1 MMMGSDGGTRRP
13 QEKVTETAT
22 EARQGSY
29 GKPVLRVLVSALVL
43 TMVAWGV
50 AEFWGESIDTDP
62 AATASTAPDSV
73 TAQPKGP
80 GTFDN
85 NPAGGGSIPPKATDR
100 DPTP

>member
-1 MMMGSDGGTRRP
+1 MMGSDGGTRPP
-13 QEKVTETAT
+13 QKVTATAT
-22 EARQGSY
+22 EARQGRY
-29 GKPVLRVLVSALVL
+29 GKRVLTVLVSALVL

-62 AATASTAPDSV
+62 TASASTAPDPI

-85 NPAGGGSIPPKATDR
+85 NPAGGGSLPPKATDR